1 MSRSGRPGGE
11 CMAAGRALAELSEV
25 RNRESSRKTSQ
36 KEPCKEPA
44 RTPARNPARTPCT
57 SWGVNKPPDE
67 KPGGDSPPPQVHG
80 RSFRRFRKLNSRPRP
95 CPISA
100 VLWSRPHGACDQHRR
115 VGKAITSPIA
125 GTTGARPEPGPAR
138 SATSGRQM
146 HGEWHIHTPP
156 LQGRVAGIQ
165 KHGVTVSMSN
175 VCHRHRCRRE
185 AGARPPVQ
193 GGRQ

>member
-1 MSRSGRPGGE
+1 MLLE
-11 CMAAGRALAELSEV
+11 AELSEV
-25 RNRESSRKTSQ
+25 RESSRKTSQ

-80 RSFRRFRKLNSRPRP
+80 RSFRRLRKLNSRPRP

-146 HGEWHIHTPP
+146 RGEWMAYSHPTVKSNPCIKANPCNTPGCSAP
-156 LQGRVAGIQ
+156 DCRAGLQES
-165 KHGVTVSMSN
+165 KNTV
-175 VCHRHRCRRE
+175 
-185 AGARPPVQ
+185 
-193 GGRQ
+193 